1 MTTAALPKPRP
12 IYVPLRLSR
21 QSIGLRVAAV
31 AGATL
36 FLAICSWITVPMVPV
51 PLTMQTFGV
60 TVVGALF
67 GWRLGFAAVAAW
79 LIEGALGLPVFTG
92 GTAGLAHMVG
102 PTGGYLASFP
112 IVAALV
118 GLCAERGM
126 TARTLWL
133 SFAVMLVANLLIL
146 VMGAAWLAA
155 FTGVEAAITLGV
167 TPFLIGGV
175 LKAALAS
182 AAIEA
187 ARRHIR
193 R

>member
-1 MTTAALPKPRP
+1 MTTAALPKQRP
-12 IYVPLRLSR
+12 VHVPLRLTRRS
-21 QSIGLRVAAV
+21 SGVKIAAV
-31 AGATL
+31 AAATL
-36 FLAICSWITVPMVPV
+36 VLAICSWISVPMVPV
-51 PLTMQTFGV
+51 PLTMQTFAV

-67 GWRLGFAAVAAW
+67 GWRLGFAAVMAW
-79 LIEGALGLPVFTG
+79 LVEGALGLPVFSAG
-92 GTAGLAHMVG
+92 SAGLAHMMG

-126 TARTLWL
+126 TARSLWL
-133 SFAVMLVANLLIL
+133 SFAVMLGANLLIL
-146 VMGAAWLAA
+146 VMGAAWLSAWV
-155 FTGVEAAITLGV
+155 GMQAAIARGF
-167 TPFLIGGV
+167 TPFILGGV

-182 AAIEA
+182 AAIEV

>member
-12 IYVPLRLSR
+12 IYVPLRLTR
-21 QSIGLRVAAV
+21 RSIGLRIAAV

-67 GWRLGFAAVAAW
+67 GWRLGFAAVIAW
-79 LIEGALGLPVFTG
+79 LVEGTLGLPVFTA
-92 GTAGLAHMVG
+92 GTAGLAHMMG

-146 VMGAAWLAA
+146 ILGAAWLAT
-155 FTGVEAAITLGV
+155 FTGVEAAITHGI